1 MYQNGD
7 IKTPHSLEDM
17 SVDERIVN
25 VHKKLSE
32 SIRQCP
38 KTFFIWDTNI
48 FYSFVKE
55 IKYFASLNLINKD
68 DVMHLKEEL
77 LQLLGVVEHLSIKGE
92 FSENKKVS
100 FYLSNISFE
109 ATYSYIEKHDYQV
122 SLLRVYSIN
131 SMDSQSSY
139 LPDATQ
145 LDSIVEAPL
154 YSGFGKW
161 RSTAYCFL
169 AKAVGS
175 YQYVVNKGKHT
186 KHCGF

>member
-1 MYQNGD
+1 MRILSKFRLCRWMYQNGD
-7 IKTPHSLEDM
+7 IKTPHSLEEM

-77 LQLLGVVEHLSIKGE
+77 LQLLGVVEHLSIKE
-92 FSENKKVS
+92 SSAKTRK
-100 FYLSNISFE
+100 YLSICPIS
-109 ATYSYIEKHDYQV
+109 V
-122 SLLRVYSIN
+122 SK
-131 SMDSQSSY
+131 
-139 LPDATQ
+139 
-145 LDSIVEAPL
+145 PL
-154 YSGFGKW
+154 TAISRNMITK
-161 RSTAYCFL
+161 SAYCGYIL
-169 AKAVGS
+169 SIRWIRKAHIS
-175 YQYVVNKGKHT
+175 ARCNAI
-186 KHCGF
+186 GFNR